1 MNDFG
6 NLHIIKK
13 YQVFSNGHAISPYL
27 INIFPFIKHSI
38 LEKVGKNIAQDFMNN
53 KIS

>member
-13 YQVFSNGHAISPYL
+13 YQVFSNGKVNVIQLDTVSPVIFVSDKVLTISIY
-27 INIFPFIKHSI
+27 III
-38 LEKVGKNIAQDFMNN
+38 
-53 KIS
+53 